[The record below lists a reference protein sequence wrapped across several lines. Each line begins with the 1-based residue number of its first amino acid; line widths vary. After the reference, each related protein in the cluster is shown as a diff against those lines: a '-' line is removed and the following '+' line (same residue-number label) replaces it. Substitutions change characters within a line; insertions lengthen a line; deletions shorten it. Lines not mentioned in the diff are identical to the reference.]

1 MLVCKKC
8 LLSLQL
14 QCIII
19 IYNMS
24 NLFYSFDIGANLIYI
39 SECARF
45 HKHCTFILNR
55 DYRAEYEKL
64 KAEKEQKERSRQK
77 DQMSRLQNDV
87 NLGGQGDMEGT

>member
-1 MLVCKKC
+1 
-8 LLSLQL
+8 
-14 QCIII
+14 
-19 IYNMS
+19 MS
-24 NLFYSFDIGANLIYI
+24 NLFYSFYIGANLIYI

>member
-1 MLVCKKC
+1 MQEMFAFITITVYYYHLWHEWYFI
-8 LLSLQL
+8 Q
-14 QCIII
+14 
-19 IYNMS
+19 
-24 NLFYSFDIGANLIYI
+24 FIGANVIYI
-39 SECARF
+39 LECARF

-64 KAEKEQKERSRQK
+64 KAEKKQKERSRQK